1 MMKKRAISFLL
12 AVCMAVSLAVV
23 PAQAADTSV
32 TNFADISDRDTAAAV
47 ESLRLLEVLDGY
59 SDGTFRPG
67 TVLTRAQFCKMAV
80 YAMNGTDQLGR
91 YRTVTVFPDVKPS
104 HWAAAYINMAAKG
117 KNIISGY
124 VDGLFHPDRTVTVGQ
139 AVTIL
144 LRLLGYKDENIGGIW
159 PDSYMAE
166 ASLVGLTDGVTG
178 SASSGLT
185 RGEAAKLFLNL
196 LRSKMQDGS
205 SYITSVMG
213 CTPVEGAM
221 LVSSRAVGANGLDN
235 ALQLSTG
242 AVYPLASGR
251 TSNGS
256 LDGTKGT
263 LVVNSHG
270 EALTFVPD
278 NMGTAKTITLS
289 SAKLSEITD
298 VTGVKYAVMSGIDA
312 YYQGQQKAWTE
323 VYSWL
328 NPGTS
333 LTLYLNTAGIVEY
346 VFVGG
351 GTSASAAVVVYADRS
366 TEGFASL
373 AGSSNYKIYKNGAS
387 ASGDDMRQYD
397 VATYSSATN
406 SIRVC
411 DTKLTVYYRSAS
423 PSPQEPETITVLD
436 DLKLNVLPT
445 ARETLSRFKP
455 GDLMTLLL
463 TEDNQVAGAVEAV
476 GSVAVGNAVGIAR
489 SVSTGSATVD
499 LLCGLSLTGTV
510 SLSADGA
517 ASLEGQMVRVSSD
530 RKGGLALS
538 RLAGGA
544 SGDLKPTEKMLG
556 SKKLAENVMIFENG
570 PDGMQA
576 VSLSQLASEGTI
588 SSKEI
593 GYARTNWRGEVDLIV
608 LGSAVGS
615 SYIYGI
621 AQFKEGD
628 TVTVNPDTG
637 EETVAHGNN
646 QITVLQG
653 NGKSYGPLET
663 GYVVANGQPI
673 GITVTGSGN
682 NKHIAALV
690 KLTELKNVP
699 STSWSG
705 SGAVTVGGRTYSI
718 DPNVVCYNTA
728 THDWITLEQAHA
740 YSGTTNLYV
749 HNGAVRVIKVG

>member
-1 MMKKRAISFLL
+1 MRMKRAISLL
-12 AVCMAVSLAVV
+12 LTVCMAVSLAVI
-23 PAQAADTSV
+23 PARAADTSV
-32 TNFADISDRDTAAAV
+32 TSFADISDRSTATAV

-59 SDGTFRPG
+59 GDGTFRPS

-80 YAMNGTDQLGR
+80 YSMNGTDELGR

-124 VDGLFHPDRTVTVGQ
+124 VDGQFHPDRTVTVCQ

-144 LRLLGYKDENIGGIW
+144 LRLLGYKDENIGGLW

-166 ASLVGLTDGVTG
+166 ASIVGLTEGITAG
-178 SASSGLT
+178 ASAGLT
-185 RGEAAKLFLNL
+185 RGDAAKLFLNL
-196 LRSKMQDGS
+196 LRSDMREGGS
-205 SYITSVMG
+205 FITGVMG
-213 CTPVEGAM
+213 CTEVENAM
-221 LVSSRAVGANGLDN
+221 LVSSRAVGSNGMDN
-235 ALQLSTG
+235 AFQLSNG
-242 AVYPLASGR
+242 MVYPLASGR

-256 LDGTKGT
+256 LDGSKGT
-263 LVVNSHG
+263 LVVNSQG

-278 NMGTAKTITLS
+278 NVGTSKTITLS
-289 SAKLSEITD
+289 AAKLSEITD
-298 VTGVKYAVMSGIDA
+298 VTGAKYVVMSGINA
-312 YYQGQQKAWTE
+312 YYQGQQKAWAE

-333 LTLYLNTAGIVEY
+333 LTLYLNAAGVVEY

-373 AGSSNYKIYKNGAS
+373 AGTSNYKIYKNGAS

-423 PSPQEPETITVLD
+423 PNPQEPETITVLD

-455 GDLMTLLL
+455 GDQITLLL

-476 GSVAVGNAVGIAR
+476 GSVAVSNAVGIAR
-489 SVSTGSATVD
+489 SVSEGSATVD
-499 LLCGLSLTGTV
+499 LLCGLTLTGSV
-510 SLSADGA
+510 SLSSDMA
-517 ASLEGQMVRVSSD
+517 ASLDGQMVRVSSD

-538 RLAGGA
+538 RLRGGA
-544 SGDLKPTEKMLG
+544 GGDLKPAEGKLG
-556 SKKLAENVMIFENG
+556 SKDLAENVMIFENG

-576 VSLSQLASEGTI
+576 VSLSQLMSQGTI

-593 GYARTNWRGEVDLIV
+593 SYARTNWRGEVDLVI
-608 LGSAVGS
+608 LGSDVGS
-615 SYIYGI
+615 TFIYGI

-628 TVTVNPDTG
+628 TITVDPDTG
-637 EETVAHGNN
+637 EETVTHGNN

-653 NGKSYGPLET
+653 SGKSYGPLET
-663 GYVVANGQPI
+663 GYEVANGQPI
-673 GITVTGSGN
+673 GITVTGSGS

-705 SGAVTVGGRTYSI
+705 SGAVTVGGRTYAI
-718 DPNVVCYNTA
+718 DPEVVCYNTA
-728 THDWITLEQAHA
+728 TGDWITLQQAHS
-740 YSGTTNLYV
+740 YSGTANLYV